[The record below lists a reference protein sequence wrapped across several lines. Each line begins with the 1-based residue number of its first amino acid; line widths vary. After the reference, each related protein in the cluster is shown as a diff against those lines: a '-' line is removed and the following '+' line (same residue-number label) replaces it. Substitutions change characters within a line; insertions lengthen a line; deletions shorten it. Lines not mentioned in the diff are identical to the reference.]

1 LEKLIVDL
9 FTSKHF
15 MLRKDDYPY
24 AIEAMFAK
32 YRIDQVSM
40 LRLARR
46 RDKAKDAFGFLRGTI
61 IVELMIRL

>member
-1 LEKLIVDL
+1 
-9 FTSKHF
+9 

-40 LRLARR
+40 LRYARR
-46 RDKAKDAFGFLRGTI
+46 GDKAKDAFGFLRGTI
-61 IVELMIRL
+61 TVELMIRL

>member
-1 LEKLIVDL
+1 
-9 FTSKHF
+9 

-40 LRLARR
+40 LRYARR
-46 RDKAKDAFGFLRGTI
+46 GDKAKDVFEFLRGTI
-61 IVELMIRL
+61 TVELMIRL